1 MWRSL
6 KEPARKLSNQAA
18 SATHAPPSVLFR
30 PTRITSRQPLARSA
44 CEVKNTINSK
54 VQGESVSAGGLG
66 ELAVAIYRRTWWTLP
81 IAAMFGIFA
90 AFYAG
95 LIPLHGAN
103 LSEHGQFGDS
113 FGVLNSLYTGLGF
126 GGLVVT
132 LVLQQKQISQQ
143 EKQIEAQQKSE
154 ATRHFEAS
162 LYHLLEMYQITL
174 DEVSN
179 PKGSIC
185 KRDLLKASTKRAH
198 KAMKD
203 EGVHSIPHP
212 IQDRYRAKALQPSD
226 QMQLD
231 YLYFRNFK
239 ILTVE
244 IDRQSRLTETL
255 KSLLSHLVDRLPEH
269 LDADPYRALVSA
281 QITHIEV
288 SYFYLVALAF
298 EDENN
303 LRRLLFESGLFAR
316 AALTRRWRVHDYMYR
331 EFWGY
336 DVRDFRRS
344 SGIPMNDKR
353 VAAAIN
359 AHAANN
365 GGNRLKDPWTYTS
378 PRIAQAKP
386 KNSNR

>member
-1 MWRSL
+1 M
-6 KEPARKLSNQAA
+6 N
-18 SATHAPPSVLFR
+18 
-30 PTRITSRQPLARSA
+30 
-44 CEVKNTINSK
+44 NTINSK

-179 PKGSIC
+179 PKGSI
-185 KRDLLKASTKRAH
+185 L
-198 KAMKD
+198 
-203 EGVHSIPHP
+203 
-212 IQDRYRAKALQPSD
+212 
-226 QMQLD
+226 
-231 YLYFRNFK
+231 
-239 ILTVE
+239 
-244 IDRQSRLTETL
+244 
-255 KSLLSHLVDRLPEH
+255 
-269 LDADPYRALVSA
+269 
-281 QITHIEV
+281 
-288 SYFYLVALAF
+288 
-298 EDENN
+298 
-303 LRRLLFESGLFAR
+303 
-316 AALTRRWRVHDYMYR
+316 
-331 EFWGY
+331 
-336 DVRDFRRS
+336 
-344 SGIPMNDKR
+344 
-353 VAAAIN
+353 
-359 AHAANN
+359 
-365 GGNRLKDPWTYTS
+365 
-378 PRIAQAKP
+378 
-386 KNSNR
+386 

>member
-1 MWRSL
+1 MTGKDFWIFF
-6 KEPARKLSNQAA
+6 A
-18 SATHAPPSVLFR
+18 
-30 PTRITSRQPLARSA
+30 
-44 CEVKNTINSK
+44 
-54 VQGESVSAGGLG
+54 
-66 ELAVAIYRRTWWTLP
+66 AIYRRVWWLLP
-81 IAAMFGIFA
+81 IIAMLGIFV

-95 LIPLHGAN
+95 LIPLHGSN

-113 FGVLNSLYTGLGF
+113 FGVLNSLFTGLGF

-132 LVLQQKQISQQ
+132 LVLQQNQIRQQ

-154 ATRHFEAS
+154 ATRHFEDS
-162 LYHLLEMYQITL
+162 LYNLLEIYQVTL

-179 PKGSIC
+179 PKGTLRR
-185 KRDLLKASTKRAH
+185 RDLLKASTTRTH

-203 EGVHSIPHP
+203 EGVHSIPHA
-212 IQDRYRAKALQPSD
+212 IQDRYHANKLNPADLK
-226 QMQLD
+226 QLD

-244 IDRQSRLTETL
+244 IDRQRRLTETMG
-255 KSLLSHLVDRLPEH
+255 SLLSHLVDRIPKHVEP
-269 LDADPYRALVSA
+269 APYRALVCA

-288 SYFYLVALAF
+288 SYFYLLALAF
-298 EDENN
+298 EDERE

-336 DVRDFRRS
+336 DVRDFKRS
-344 SGIPMNDKR
+344 SGIPMTEKR
-353 VAAAIN
+353 VAEAIK
-359 AHAANN
+359 AHTSN

-378 PRIAQAKP
+378 PRIAQPKP
-386 KNSNR
+386 RNSEK